1 MAINN
6 ITLGSHFG
14 DNFVLDAGT
23 EKILV
28 KIDGVSIVQAVD
40 GTLSAVAENAA
51 GTAFDPAGNILTST
65 DTQGAIE
72 EVLTLLSGVTHTS
85 ITDIDLQPTANPNEF
100 TVVITWVDENGTTQ
114 TTTDAT
120 PVTISGATQ
129 VIVSTDAGN
138 LITAGTDL
146 GALITSADICTSVTN
161 DCLQD
166 CVVTDM
172 FGNTIG
178 TVQMLQP

>member
-1 MAINN
+1 MAIND
-6 ITLGSHFG
+6 ITLGAHFG

-28 KIDGVSIVQAVD
+28 KIDGVSIVQAAD
-40 GTLSAVAENAA
+40 GTLSAVAEDAA

-72 EVLTLLSGVTHTS
+72 EVLTLLSGVAHTS
-85 ITDIDLQPTANPNEF
+85 ITDIDLQATANPNEF
-100 TVVITWVDENGTTQ
+100 TVVITWVDENGATQ

-129 VIVSTDAGN
+129 VIVSTDPGN
-138 LITAGTDL
+138 LLTAGTDL

-161 DCLQD
+161 DCLAPCQI
-166 CVVTDM
+166 TDM
-172 FGNTIG
+172 FGNVIG
-178 TVQMLQP
+178 ELTEFQ